1 MTQWFPT
8 LDAHQNH
15 LEMFIM
21 YRYLSPTS
29 RDFDF
34 IVLGIG
40 GSCKRSQEVLTSA
53 EVKNHCWASGN
64 LMVQA
69 DKQFLWLKLV

>member
-29 RDFDF
+29 RDFD
-34 IVLGIG
+34 VVGSKLGSRVCLFFFFSSI
-40 GSCKRSQEVLTSA
+40 SLI
-53 EVKNHCWASGN
+53 ASH
-64 LMVQA
+64 VQS
-69 DKQFLWLKLV
+69 D